1 MSRIATS
8 LIVVAVFALSACE
21 EETEVAES
29 EERVRAIKTFTVTQ
43 PAGGQTRSFSGSL
56 AAAATSSLSFS
67 VGGSTT
73 KVNVTAGDSVQ
84 AGDVLAELDPE
95 PLMLDVGGVRGRR
108 SGLLR
113 TTRRRRRAAS
123 RRRPCPAAALRR
135 PGPGRG
141 QRPAR
146 RPRCGPRCLASVGPR
161 PRAQSCRQRA
171 GRACSDGSTPRSYRS
186 CPRHGA
192 GRLHGAA
199 RCRAGRSGP
208 RAV

>member
-21 EETEVAES
+21 VETEVAES

-95 PLMLDVGGVRGRR
+95 PLMLDVDAAR
-108 SGLLR
+108 SGLAGAQ
-113 TTRRRRRAAS
+113 AAYDEK
-123 RRRPCPAAALRR
+123 
-135 PGPGRG
+135 
-141 QRPAR
+141 
-146 RPRCGPRCLASVGPR
+146 LADVN
-161 PRAQSCRQRA
+161 RQRTLYEKGWLAKAGLDQALAAFEVADMAVQVHGGLGYAEGFPIERIFRDTRGGMIPEGTSEIQTLIA
-171 GRACSDGSTPRSYRS
+171 GREILGISAI
-186 CPRHGA
+186 A
-192 GRLHGAA
+192 
-199 RCRAGRSGP
+199 
-208 RAV
+208 